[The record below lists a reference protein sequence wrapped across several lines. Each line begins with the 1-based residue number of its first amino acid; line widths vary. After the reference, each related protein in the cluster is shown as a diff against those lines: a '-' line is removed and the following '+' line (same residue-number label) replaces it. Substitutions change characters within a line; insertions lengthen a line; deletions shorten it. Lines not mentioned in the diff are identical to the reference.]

1 MMTWTR
7 ALAVD
12 REGGGDLRLSE
23 TEGSVSVSWL
33 YRERKGLFK
42 DFLPHQL
49 GVWLC
54 VSMSC
59 RIQVQQTQGE

>member
-12 REGGGDLRLSE
+12 GEGGGDLRLSE

-49 GVWLC
+49 GVW
-54 VSMSC
+54 
-59 RIQVQQTQGE
+59 